1 MLALSHHVIVQVA
14 AMRVGKPNFDLY
26 ALLGDD
32 IVIADKAVAESYHY
46 IMTVILGVDINLS
59 KSLIGKHTFEFAK
72 QIFHKGENLSP
83 LGPKNLLVAMRTRG
97 GISSLFLD
105 MVNKDFMIDEERLN
119 MMFTNNVPT
128 LSNKARD
135 LVK

>member
-1 MLALSHHVIVQVA
+1 MLALSHHVIVQIA
-14 AMRVGKPNFDLY
+14 AARVGKPNFNLY

-32 IVIADKAVAESYHY
+32 IVIADKAVANSYHN
-46 IMTVILGVDINLS
+46 IMTRILGVDINLS
-59 KSLIGKHTFEFAK
+59 KSLVGKHSFEFAK

-105 MVNKDFMIDEERLN
+105 MVNKDFMIDEQRLET
-119 MMFTNNVPT
+119 MFNNKVPT
-128 LSNKARD
+128 LSDKARN

>member
-1 MLALSHHVIVQVA
+1 MLALSHHVIVQIA
-14 AMRVGKPNFDLY
+14 AIRVGKPNFNMY

-32 IVIADKAVAESYHY
+32 IVIANKAVADSYHF
-46 IMTVILGVDINLS
+46 IMTEVLGVDINLS
-59 KSLIGKHTFEFAK
+59 KSLVGKSTFEFAK
-72 QIFHKGENLSP
+72 QIFHNGENLSP

-105 MVNKDFMIDEERLN
+105 MVNKDFVIDEERLN
-119 MMFTNNVPT
+119 TMFSNDVPT
-128 LSNKARD
+128 LSNKAKD